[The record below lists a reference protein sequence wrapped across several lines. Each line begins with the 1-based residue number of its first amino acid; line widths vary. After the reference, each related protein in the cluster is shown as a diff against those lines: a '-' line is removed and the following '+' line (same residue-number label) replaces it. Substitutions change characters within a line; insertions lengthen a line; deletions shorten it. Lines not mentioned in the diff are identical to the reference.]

1 MQFHHRGYVSGD
13 PRIKPA
19 AGHGVNRPTDL
30 PDEMDVLIVGTGP
43 AAVTVAAQLAH
54 FPSINVRAIERR
66 EGRLTQGQADGI
78 QARSVETFQAF
89 GFANA
94 ITDEAYRN
102 VEMCFWKPDEKNP
115 ENIVRVS
122 RVPDDAH
129 GVSEFPHIYVNQSRV
144 LDYFLGF
151 AENAPG
157 KVVPD
162 YGVEF
167 LDLNIDDSPDKN
179 EYPVSA
185 RIRYVAGPRQ
195 GEERTVRAKYL
206 VGGDGARSN
215 VRAALGHQLEGD
227 AALHAWG
234 VIDVLCNT
242 DFPDFQVKCSIQS
255 HSAGNILLI
264 PREGG
269 YLSRLYVDLG
279 NLDENDAG
287 HIRKTPLEDIIRR
300 ANAILH
306 PYTLDVKGIAWWSVY
321 EVAHRVTTGFDNLP
335 AEQVEDRHPRAF
347 IMGDACH
354 THSAKAGQ
362 GMNVSIQDGWNLSW
376 KLAAVLEGRAPAS
389 LLNTYSSER
398 RVIAQ
403 DLINF
408 DKEWSTLMARPV
420 DEWDDPQDLARWYE
434 KTIEFPMGF
443 MTQYPKNQIVAGS
456 EHQGLAKGFPI
467 GKRFK
472 SAEVMR
478 RADNRWRHLGHLHE
492 ADGRW
497 RVYVFAD
504 PAAPATSGTA
514 TAEWAAWWANDPE
527 SPRVLYTPKT
537 GDTDATFDTKVIY
550 QQDYTEVEPGEVPT
564 AFKPT
569 KTPYGLVDVNQ
580 IFASGH
586 GRDIFRDREIDRG
599 GALVVVRPDQY
610 VAGVF
615 PIGAREELKAF
626 FAQHLLPL
634 NQVSQDEVIQTK
646 GIRESDHPKGQ
657 EFDRIGCETTKI
669 LTY

>member
-1 MQFHHRGYVSGD
+1 MQFHHRGYVSD
-13 PRIKPA
+13 NPRIKTA
-19 AGHGVNRPTDL
+19 AGFGINRATEI

-54 FPSINVRAIERR
+54 FPDINVRIIEKR

-94 ITDEAYRN
+94 IVDEAYRN
-102 VEMCFWKPDEKNP
+102 VEMCFWKPDDKNP
-115 ENIVRVS
+115 QNIVRVS

-151 AENAPG
+151 AANSPG
-157 KVVPD
+157 KLVPD

-167 LDLNIDDSPDKN
+167 VDLAIDERQPF
-179 EYPVSA
+179 PVA
-185 RIRYVAGPRQ
+185 VRIRYCAGPRQ
-195 GEERTVRAKYL
+195 GEVRTVRTKYL

-215 VRAALGHQLEGD
+215 VRTALGHKLEGD

-287 HIRKTPLEDIIRR
+287 EIRKTSLDEIIRR

-306 PYTLDVKGIAWWSVY
+306 PYTLDVKSIAWWSVY
-321 EVAHRVTTGFDNLP
+321 EVAHRVATGFDDVPEALVG
-335 AEQVEDRHPRAF
+335 QQHPRAF

-376 KLAAVLEGRAPAS
+376 KLAAVLQGRAPES
-389 LLNTYSSER
+389 LLGTYASER
-398 RVIAQ
+398 HVIAQ

-443 MTQYPKNQIVAGS
+443 MTQYPQNQIVAGT
-456 EHQGLAKGFPI
+456 EHQHLAKGFPI

-472 SAEVMR
+472 SAEVIR

-504 PAAPATSGTA
+504 AAAPAIAETMTA
-514 TAEWAAWWANDPE
+514 DFAQWWESSAD
-527 SPRVLYTPKT
+527 SPRVTYTPHG
-537 GDTDATFDTKVIY
+537 GDTDAIFDTKVIY
-550 QQDYTEVEPGEVPT
+550 QQDYTEVEPADVP
-564 AFKPT
+564 AVFKPI
-569 KTPYGLVDVNQ
+569 KTPLGLIDVNQ

-586 GRDIFRDREIDRG
+586 GRDIFRDRDIHRE
-599 GALVVVRPDQY
+599 GAIVVVRPDHY
-610 VAGVF
+610 VAGIF
-615 PIGAREELKAF
+615 PLQARDELKAF
-626 FAQHLLPL
+626 FAQHMLPA
-634 NQVSQDEVIQTK
+634 K
-646 GIRESDHPKGQ
+646 
-657 EFDRIGCETTKI
+657 
-669 LTY
+669 

>member
-1 MQFHHRGYVSGD
+1 MQFHHRGYVSDD
-13 PRIKPA
+13 PRIKAA
-19 AGHGVNRPTDL
+19 AGHGINRSAEI

-43 AAVTVAAQLAH
+43 AAVTVAAQLSH
-54 FPSINVRAIERR
+54 FPSINARIIERR

-94 ITDEAYRN
+94 IVDEAYRN
-102 VEMCFWKPDEKNP
+102 VEMCFWKPDDKHP

-144 LDYFLGF
+144 LDYFLGC
-151 AENAPG
+151 AEKSPG
-157 KVVPD
+157 RIVPD
-162 YGVEF
+162 YGIEF
-167 LDLNIDDSPDKN
+167 VDLTIDDSH
-179 EYPVSA
+179 EYPVAA
-185 RIRYVAGPRQ
+185 RIKYIAGPRT
-195 GEERTVRAKYL
+195 GEVRTVRAKYL

-215 VRAALGHQLEGD
+215 VRAALGHKLEGD
-227 AALHAWG
+227 ASLHAWG

-287 HIRKTPLEDIIRR
+287 EIRNTSLDEIIRR

-306 PYTLDVKGIAWWSVY
+306 PYSLDVKSIAWWSVY
-321 EVAHRVTTGFDNLP
+321 EVAHRVTTGFDNVP
-335 AEQVEDRHPRAF
+335 AERVRQQHPRAF

-376 KLAAVLEGRAPAS
+376 KLAAVLEDRAPKS
-389 LLNTYSSER
+389 LLDTYSSER

-443 MTQYPKNQIVAGS
+443 MTQYPKNQIVAGL
-456 EHQGLAKGFPI
+456 EYQHLAVGFPI

-472 SAEVMR
+472 STEVMR
-478 RADNRWRHLGHLHE
+478 RADNRWRQLGHLHE

-504 PAAPATSGTA
+504 GAAPATTGTP
-514 TAEWAAWWANDPE
+514 TADFAQWWLNDAE
-527 SPRVLYTPKT
+527 SPRTKYTPLN
-537 GDTDATFDTKVIY
+537 GDTDAVFDTKVIY
-550 QQDYTEVEPGEVPT
+550 QQDYTEVEPGHVPA
-564 AFKPT
+564 AFKPL
-569 KTPYGLVDVNQ
+569 KTPFGLIDVNQ

-586 GRDIFRDREIDRG
+586 GRDIFRDREIDQA
-599 GALVVVRPDQY
+599 GAIVVVRPDQY
-610 VAGVF
+610 VSGIF
-615 PIGAREELKAF
+615 PLSAREELKVF
-626 FAQHLLPL
+626 FAQHMLP
-634 NQVSQDEVIQTK
+634 VK
-646 GIRESDHPKGQ
+646 
-657 EFDRIGCETTKI
+657 
-669 LTY
+669 

>member
-1 MQFHHRGYVSGD
+1 MQFHHRGYVSED
-13 PRIKPA
+13 PRIKAA
-19 AGHGVNRPTDL
+19 AGHGINRPADI
-30 PDEMDVLIVGTGP
+30 PDEIDVLIVGTGP
-43 AAVTVAAQLAH
+43 AAVTVAAQLSH
-54 FPSINVRAIERR
+54 FPSINVRIIERR

-94 ITDEAYRN
+94 IVDEAYRN
-102 VEMCFWKPDEKNP
+102 VEMCFWKPDDKHP

-144 LDYFLGF
+144 LDYFLGC
-151 AENAPG
+151 AEKSPG
-157 KVVPD
+157 RIVPD
-162 YGVEF
+162 YGIEF
-167 LDLNIDDSPDKN
+167 VDLTIDDSH
-179 EYPVSA
+179 EYPVAA
-185 RIRYVAGPRQ
+185 RIKYIAGPRT
-195 GEERTVRAKYL
+195 GEVRTVRAKYL

-215 VRAALGHQLEGD
+215 VRAALGHKLEGD
-227 AALHAWG
+227 ASLHAWG

-287 HIRKTPLEDIIRR
+287 EIRNTGLDEIIRR

-306 PYTLDVKGIAWWSVY
+306 PYSLDVKSIAWWSVY
-321 EVAHRVTTGFDNLP
+321 EVAHRVSTGFDNVP
-335 AEQVEDRHPRAF
+335 ADRVGQQHPRAF

-376 KLAAVLEGRAPAS
+376 KLAAVLEDRAPKS
-389 LLNTYSSER
+389 LLDTYSSER

-443 MTQYPKNQIVAGS
+443 MTQYPKNQIVAGAD
-456 EHQGLAKGFPI
+456 HQHLAVGFPI

-472 SAEVMR
+472 STEVMR
-478 RADNRWRHLGHLHE
+478 RADNRWRQLGHLHE

-504 PAAPATSGTA
+504 DAAPATTGTP
-514 TAEWAAWWANDPE
+514 TADFAQWWLSDAE
-527 SPRVLYTPKT
+527 SPRTKYTPLS
-537 GDTDATFDTKVIY
+537 GDTDAVFDAKVIY
-550 QQDYTEVEPGEVPT
+550 QQDYTEVEPGHVPA
-564 AFKPT
+564 AFKPI
-569 KTPYGLVDVNQ
+569 KTPLGLIDVNQ

-586 GRDIFRDREIDRG
+586 GRDIFRDREIDKA
-599 GALVVVRPDQY
+599 GAIVIVRPDQY
-610 VAGVF
+610 VSGIF
-615 PIGAREELKAF
+615 LLSAREELKAF
-626 FAQHLLPL
+626 FAQHMLP
-634 NQVSQDEVIQTK
+634 VK
-646 GIRESDHPKGQ
+646 
-657 EFDRIGCETTKI
+657 
-669 LTY
+669 

>member
-1 MQFHHRGYVSGD
+1 MQFHHRGYVSED
-13 PRIKPA
+13 PRIKSA
-19 AGHGVNRPTDL
+19 AGHGLNRPADI
-30 PDEMDVLIVGTGP
+30 PDVMDVLIVGTGP
-43 AAVTVAAQLAH
+43 AAVTVAAQLSH
-54 FPSINVRAIERR
+54 FPSISVRAIEKR
-66 EGRLTQGQADGI
+66 ETRLMQGQADGI

-94 ITDEAYRN
+94 IVDEAYRN
-102 VEMCFWKPDEKNP
+102 VEMCFWKPDEKKP

-129 GVSEFPHIYVNQSRV
+129 GMSEFPHIYVNQSRV
-144 LDYFLGF
+144 LDYFLGC
-151 AENAPG
+151 AEKSPG
-157 KVVPD
+157 KITPD

-167 LDLNIDDSPDKN
+167 VDLEIDENHD
-179 EYPVSA
+179 YPVAA
-185 RIRYVAGPRQ
+185 RIKYVAGPRA

-215 VRAALGHQLEGD
+215 VRTALGHKLEGD
-227 AALHAWG
+227 ASLHAWG
-234 VIDVLCNT
+234 VIDALANT
-242 DFPDFQVKCSIQS
+242 DFPDYQVKCSIQS
-255 HSAGNILLI
+255 HNAGNILLI

-279 NLDENDAG
+279 NIDENDAG
-287 HIRKTPLEDIIRR
+287 EIRKTSLEEIIRR

-306 PYTLDVKGIAWWSVY
+306 PYTLDVKNIAWWSVY
-321 EVAHRVTTGFDNLP
+321 EVAHRVTTGFDNVP
-335 AEQVEDRHPRAF
+335 ADRVGQQHPRAF

-389 LLNTYSSER
+389 LLDTYSSER

-443 MTQYPKNQIVAGS
+443 MTQYPKNQIVADA
-456 EHQGLAKGFPI
+456 EHQHLATGFPI

-472 SAEVMR
+472 STEVIR

-504 PAAPATSGTA
+504 QAAPAVKGTA
-514 TAEWAAWWANDPE
+514 TADFAQWWQSDSE
-527 SPRVLYTPKT
+527 SPRVTYTPKN
-537 GDTDATFDTKVIY
+537 GDTDAIFDTKVIY
-550 QQDYTEVEPGEVPT
+550 QQDYTEVEPGHVPD
-564 AFKPT
+564 AFKPI
-569 KTPYGLVDVNQ
+569 KTPFGLIDVNQ

-586 GRDIFRDREIDRG
+586 GRDIFRDREIHKD
-599 GALVVVRPDQY
+599 GAIVVVRPDHY
-610 VAGVF
+610 VSGIF
-615 PIGAREELKAF
+615 PLAARDELKTF
-626 FAQHLLPL
+626 FAQHMLPL
-634 NQVSQDEVIQTK
+634 K
-646 GIRESDHPKGQ
+646 
-657 EFDRIGCETTKI
+657 
-669 LTY
+669 

>member
-1 MQFHHRGYVSGD
+1 MQFHHRGYVSD
-13 PRIKPA
+13 NPRIKPA
-19 AGHGVNRPTDL
+19 AGHGIQRPTEI

-54 FPSINVRAIERR
+54 FPTINVRIIEKR

-94 ITDEAYRN
+94 IVDEAYRN
-102 VEMCFWKPDEKNP
+102 VEMCFWKPDDKNP

-144 LDYFLGF
+144 LDYFLGC
-151 AENAPG
+151 AEQSPG
-157 KVVPD
+157 RVVPD
-162 YGVEF
+162 YGIEF
-167 LDLNIDDSPDKN
+167 LGLAIDERQP
-179 EYPVSA
+179 YPVSA
-185 RIRYVAGPRQ
+185 RIKYIAGPRQ

-215 VRAALGHQLEGD
+215 VRAALGHKLEGD

-279 NLDENDAG
+279 NQDENDAG
-287 HIRKTPLEDIIRR
+287 EIRKTSLDDIIRR

-306 PYTLDVKGIAWWSVY
+306 PYTLDVKSIAWWSVY
-321 EVAHRVTTGFDNLP
+321 EVAHRVTTGFDNVP
-335 AEQVEDRHPRAF
+335 AELIGQQHPRAF

-376 KLAAVLEGRAPAS
+376 KLAAVLEGRAPES
-389 LLNTYSSER
+389 LLDTYSAER

-420 DEWDDPQDLARWYE
+420 DKWDDPQDLARWYE

-443 MTQYPKNQIVAGS
+443 MTQYPANQIVASS
-456 EHQGLAKGFPI
+456 EHQHLAKGFPI

-472 SAEVMR
+472 STEVIR

-504 PAAPATSGTA
+504 AAAPATTGTL
-514 TAEWAAWWANDPE
+514 TAEFAQWWQDDAA
-527 SPRVLYTPKT
+527 SPRVTYTPLG
-537 GDTDATFDTKVIY
+537 GDTDAIFDTKVIY
-550 QQDYTEVEPGEVPT
+550 QQDYTEVEPVAVP
-564 AFKPT
+564 AVFKPI
-569 KTPYGLVDVNQ
+569 KTPLGLIDVNQ

-586 GRDIFRDREIDRG
+586 GRDIFRDRDIDKA
-599 GALVVVRPDQY
+599 GAIVVVRPDHY
-610 VAGVF
+610 VAGIF
-615 PIGAREELKAF
+615 PLQARDELKAF
-626 FAQHLLPL
+626 FAQHMLPA
-634 NQVSQDEVIQTK
+634 N
-646 GIRESDHPKGQ
+646 
-657 EFDRIGCETTKI
+657 
-669 LTY
+669 

>member
-1 MQFHHRGYVSGD
+1 MQFHHRGYVSED
-13 PRIKPA
+13 PRIKAA
-19 AGHGVNRPTDL
+19 AGHGINRPTDI

-43 AAVTVAAQLAH
+43 AAVTVAAQLSH
-54 FPSINVRAIERR
+54 FPSINVRIIERR

-94 ITDEAYRN
+94 IVDEAYRN
-102 VEMCFWKPDEKNP
+102 VEMCFWKPDDKQP

-144 LDYFLGF
+144 LDYFLGC
-151 AENAPG
+151 AEKSPG
-157 KVVPD
+157 RIVPD
-162 YGVEF
+162 YGIEF
-167 LDLNIDDSPDKN
+167 VDLAIDDSH
-179 EYPVSA
+179 EYPVAA
-185 RIRYVAGPRQ
+185 RIKYIAGPRT
-195 GEERTVRAKYL
+195 GEVRTVRAKYL

-215 VRAALGHQLEGD
+215 VRAALGHKLEGD
-227 AALHAWG
+227 ASLHAWG

-287 HIRKTPLEDIIRR
+287 EIRNTSLDEIIRR

-306 PYTLDVKGIAWWSVY
+306 PYTLDVKSIAWWSVY
-321 EVAHRVTTGFDNLP
+321 EVAHRVTTGFDNVP
-335 AEQVEDRHPRAF
+335 ADRVGQQHPRAF

-376 KLAAVLEGRAPAS
+376 KLAAVLEDRAPNS
-389 LLNTYSSER
+389 LLDTYSSER

-443 MTQYPKNQIVAGS
+443 MTQYPKNQIVAGT
-456 EHQGLAKGFPI
+456 EHQHLAVGFLI

-472 SAEVMR
+472 STEVMR
-478 RADNRWRHLGHLHE
+478 RADNRWRQLGHLHE

-504 PAAPATSGTA
+504 GTAPATTGTP
-514 TAEWAAWWANDPE
+514 TADFAHWWLSDAE
-527 SPRVLYTPKT
+527 SPRTKYTPHDV
-537 GDTDATFDTKVIY
+537 DTDAVFDTKVIY
-550 QQDYTEVEPGEVPT
+550 QQDYTEVEPGHVPA
-564 AFKPT
+564 AFKPI
-569 KTPYGLVDVNQ
+569 KTPLGLVDVNQ

-586 GRDIFRDREIDRG
+586 GRDIFRDREIDKA
-599 GALVVVRPDQY
+599 GAIVVVRPDQY
-610 VAGVF
+610 VSGIF
-615 PIGAREELKAF
+615 PLSAREELKAF
-626 FAQHLLPL
+626 FAQHMLP
-634 NQVSQDEVIQTK
+634 VK
-646 GIRESDHPKGQ
+646 
-657 EFDRIGCETTKI
+657 
-669 LTY
+669 

>member
-1 MQFHHRGYVSGD
+1 MQFHHRGYVSEN

-19 AGHGVNRPTDL
+19 AGHGLNRPTEI
-30 PDEMDVLIVGTGP
+30 PDMMDVLIVGTGP

-54 FPSINVRAIERR
+54 FPSISVRAIEKRD
-66 EGRLTQGQADGI
+66 GRLTQGQADGI

-94 ITDEAYRN
+94 IVDEAYRN
-102 VEMCFWKPDEKNP
+102 VEMCFWKPDEKHP

-129 GVSEFPHIYVNQSRV
+129 GASEFPHIYVNQSRV
-144 LDYFLGF
+144 LDYFLGC
-151 AENAPG
+151 AEQSPSRIT
-157 KVVPD
+157 PD

-167 LDLNIDDSPDKN
+167 LGLEIDDTH
-179 EYPVSA
+179 EYPVAA
-185 RIRYVAGPRQ
+185 RIQYVAGPRQ
-195 GEERTVRAKYL
+195 GEVRTVRAKYL

-215 VRAALGHQLEGD
+215 VRTALGHKLEGD
-227 AALHAWG
+227 ASLHAWG

-255 HSAGNILLI
+255 HNAGNILLI

-279 NLDENDAG
+279 NIDENDAG
-287 HIRKTPLEDIIRR
+287 EIRKTSLDEIIRR

-306 PYTLDVKGIAWWSVY
+306 PYTLDVKSIAWWSVY
-321 EVAHRVTTGFDNLP
+321 EVAHRVTTGFDNV
-335 AEQVEDRHPRAF
+335 AANRVGQQHPRAF

-376 KLAAVLEGRAPAS
+376 KLAAVLEGRAPAT
-389 LLNTYSSER
+389 LLDTYSSER

-443 MTQYPKNQIVAGS
+443 MTQYPKNQIVAGA
-456 EHQGLAKGFPI
+456 EHQHLAAGFPI

-472 SAEVMR
+472 STEVMR

-504 PAAPATSGTA
+504 QAAPATSGTLTADFAQWWQHDA
-514 TAEWAAWWANDPE
+514 T
-527 SPRVLYTPKT
+527 SPRVTYTSRHA
-537 GDTDATFDTKVIY
+537 DTDAIFDTKVIY
-550 QQDYTEVEPGEVPT
+550 QQDYTEVEPGDVPE

-569 KTPYGLVDVNQ
+569 KTPFGLIDVNQ

-586 GRDIFRDREIDRG
+586 GRDIFRDRDIHRG
-599 GALVVVRPDQY
+599 GAIVIVRPDQY
-610 VAGVF
+610 VSGVF
-615 PIGAREELKAF
+615 PLDARDELKAF
-626 FAQHLLPL
+626 FAQHMLP
-634 NQVSQDEVIQTK
+634 SK
-646 GIRESDHPKGQ
+646 
-657 EFDRIGCETTKI
+657 
-669 LTY
+669 

>member
-1 MQFHHRGYVSGD
+1 MQFHHRGYVSED

-19 AGHGVNRPTDL
+19 AGHGIDRPIDI
-30 PDEMDVLIVGTGP
+30 PDVMDVLIVGTGP
-43 AAVTVAAQLAH
+43 AAVTVAAQLSH
-54 FPSINVRAIERR
+54 FPSISVRAIERR

-94 ITDEAYRN
+94 IVDEAYRN
-102 VEMCFWKPDEKNP
+102 VEMCFWKPDDKHP
-115 ENIVRVS
+115 ANIVRVS

-144 LDYFLGF
+144 LDYFLGC
-151 AENAPG
+151 AKNSPG
-157 KVVPD
+157 RIVPD
-162 YGVEF
+162 YGVDF
-167 LDLNIDDSPDKN
+167 LDLTIDENHP
-179 EYPVSA
+179 YPVAA
-185 RIRYVAGPRQ
+185 RLQYVAGPRQ
-195 GEERTVRAKYL
+195 GEVRTVRAKYL
-206 VGGDGARSN
+206 VGGDGARSQ
-215 VRAALGHQLEGD
+215 VRAALGHKLEGD

-287 HIRKTPLEDIIRR
+287 EIRKTSLDEIIRR

-306 PYTLDVKGIAWWSVY
+306 PYTLDVKSIAWWSVY
-321 EVAHRVTTGFDNLP
+321 EVAHRVTTGFDNVP
-335 AEQVEDRHPRAF
+335 ADRIGQQHPRAF

-376 KLAAVLEGRAPAS
+376 KLAAVLEGRAPES
-389 LLNTYSSER
+389 LLATYSAER

-443 MTQYPKNQIVAGS
+443 MTQYPKSQIVAGMDDQ
-456 EHQGLAKGFPI
+456 HLAAGFPI

-478 RADNRWRHLGHLHE
+478 RADNRWRQLGHLHE

-504 PAAPATSGTA
+504 AAAPATTGTL
-514 TAEWAAWWANDPE
+514 TADFAHWWQNDAA
-527 SPRVLYTPKT
+527 SPRVIYTPRT
-537 GDTDATFDTKVIY
+537 GDTDAIFDTKVIY
-550 QQDYTEVEPGEVPT
+550 QQDYTEVEPGQVPD
-564 AFKPT
+564 AFKPI
-569 KTPYGLVDVNQ
+569 KAPFGLVDVNQ

-586 GRDIFRDREIDRG
+586 GRDIFRDREIHPG

-610 VAGVF
+610 VAGIF
-615 PIGAREELKAF
+615 PLTAREELNAF
-626 FAQHLLPL
+626 FAQHMLPA
-634 NQVSQDEVIQTK
+634 
-646 GIRESDHPKGQ
+646 RE
-657 EFDRIGCETTKI
+657 
-669 LTY
+669 